1 MRSACFCSIVV
12 GLEHQSLQQGKTQ
25 RLSFE
30 LEEIRSHALLS
41 NKQSLEKMASIF
53 MLVWALRESKVLN
66 QLMICCDT
74 YIGLCISYAYF
85 LEHKWF
91 EYTSVY

>member
-41 NKQSLEKMASIF
+41 NKQSLEKMASIIHPLF
-53 MLVWALRESKVLN
+53 HVGLGSKRKQSAQSTDDV
-66 QLMICCDT
+66 
-74 YIGLCISYAYF
+74 YII
-85 LEHKWF
+85 
-91 EYTSVY
+91 